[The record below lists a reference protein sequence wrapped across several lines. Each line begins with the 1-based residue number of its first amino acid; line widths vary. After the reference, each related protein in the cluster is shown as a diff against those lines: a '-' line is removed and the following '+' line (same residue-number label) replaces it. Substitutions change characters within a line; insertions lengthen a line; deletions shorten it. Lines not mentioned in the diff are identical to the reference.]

1 MIVQNAK
8 KSINEVCSFHK
19 AHCSLPPPGLLEFGG
34 IAPTRRT
41 AVPRMKIQSQ
51 LIVISLLRTVLNTM
65 HRMVYPFLTVFAAG
79 LGVDVVTV
87 SLALTARNTVGIFG
101 PLVAPI
107 SDVRGRKLGMLMGV
121 GLFTL
126 GTGLVAI
133 RPGVLTFAAAL
144 ILAALSKAIFD
155 PAVHAYLGDRV
166 PYEGRG
172 TAVAITEFAW
182 SAAFIGGVPAMGLI
196 IARFGWQAPF
206 PVLAVLGVGMLLV
219 ISKMIPADGGN
230 VNAVPVMAN
239 FRAVIA
245 SAPAV
250 AGIGIALW
258 ASAAN
263 ELVNLV
269 FGVWLSY
276 SFGLQIAALAGAS
289 AVIGAAELS
298 GESLVATI
306 TDRMGKPRAVAVGL
320 VANMAA
326 SALLAWLGR
335 TEAGAL
341 IGLFLFYLSF
351 EFLIVSQLPM
361 MTEVVPSAR
370 ATTIALNTIGFG
382 IGRST
387 GAILATLVY
396 ARLGFGT
403 VTVMALVFD
412 VFALLALAQM
422 QRKLTLLPRF
432 PTWLGR
438 GQRGG

>member
-1 MIVQNAK
+1 
-8 KSINEVCSFHK
+8 
-19 AHCSLPPPGLLEFGG
+19 
-34 IAPTRRT
+34 
-41 AVPRMKIQSQ
+41 MKIQSQ
-51 LIVISLLRTVLNTM
+51 LIIISLLRTVLNTM

-101 PLVAPI
+101 PLLAPI
-107 SDVRGRKLGMLMGV
+107 SDVRGRKLGMLIGV

-126 GTGLVAI
+126 GTGLVAV
-133 RPGVLTFAAAL
+133 RPGMFTFAAAL
-144 ILAALSKAIFD
+144 ILAALSKSLFD
-155 PAVHAYLGDRV
+155 PAVHAYFGDRV
-166 PYEGRG
+166 PYESRG

-182 SAAFIGGVPAMGLI
+182 SAAFIGGVPLMGLL

-206 PVLAVLGVGMLLV
+206 PVLAVLGAGMLLV
-219 ISKMIPADGGN
+219 ISRMIPADGGN
-230 VNAVPVMAN
+230 ANAVPVLAN
-239 FRAVIA
+239 FRAVIS

-263 ELVNLV
+263 EVVNLV
-269 FGVWLSY
+269 FGVWLSS
-276 SFGLQIAALAGAS
+276 SFGLKIAALAGAS

-306 TDRMGKPRAVAVGL
+306 TDRVGKGRAVAVGL
-320 VANMAA
+320 LANMAA
-326 SALLAWLGR
+326 SALLPLIGR

-341 IGLFLFYLSF
+341 VGLFLFYLSF

-370 ATTIALNTIGFG
+370 ATTIALNAIGFG
-382 IGRST
+382 VGRSA
-387 GAILATLVY
+387 GAILATLAY
-396 ARLGFGT
+396 ARLGFGR
-403 VTVMALVFD
+403 VTIMAILFD

-422 QRKLTLLPRF
+422 QGKIRLLPR
-432 PTWLGR
+432 LQAR
-438 GQRGG
+438 MSGGEKGG